1 MKTALVIL
9 NPQAGLRKAAQHLS
23 DILITLQSGGYLCS
37 VLTTTRSGDA
47 TRFVLDHGRDKDL
60 IVCIGGDGTY
70 NEVAAGVVQ
79 TGLAIP
85 LGYIPAGSTND
96 FANSLH
102 LSGQIK
108 TAAQDVV
115 NGSVIKLDMGC
126 FAGRY
131 FAYVAAFGAFSK
143 ASYSTPQNL
152 KNMLGHLAYL
162 LEGIKDL
169 ANLHPIHMRIEAN
182 GQCFEDDYLFGA
194 VSNSTSIGG
203 MLHLK
208 EEAVDMSDGLLELLL
223 IRTPKSA
230 LELAQVLMALNSGK
244 YEACDCI
251 RFLSA
256 SRAVFSAEEEV
267 NWTLDGEKAIGDKQ
281 LEITNLPGVI
291 HFVMP
296 KKREQD
302 NG

>member
-9 NPQAGLRKAAQHLS
+9 NPQAGMRKAAQNLS
-23 DILITLQSGGYLCS
+23 DILITLQQGGYVCT
-37 VLTTTRSGDA
+37 VLTTTCSGDA
-47 TRFVLDHGRDKDL
+47 TQFVLDHGRDKDL

-70 NEVAAGVVQ
+70 NEVAAGVLKA
-79 TGLAIP
+79 GLTTP

-102 LSGQIK
+102 LSAQMK

-115 NGSVIKLDMGC
+115 NGQVVPLDMGS
-126 FAGRY
+126 FGGRP

-143 ASYSTPQNL
+143 TSYSTPQTL

-169 ANLHPIHMRIEAN
+169 ANLQPIRMFIEAD
-182 GQCFEDDYLFGA
+182 GQAFQDDYLFGA
-194 VSNSTSIGG
+194 VSNSTQIGG
-203 MLHLK
+203 MLHLNP
-208 EEAVDMSDGLLELLL
+208 ENVDMSDGLLELLL

-230 LELAQVLMALNSGK
+230 LELAQVLLALNTGN
-244 YEACDCI
+244 YDGCDCI

-256 SRAVFSAEEEV
+256 RRLTFRTEADVDWA
-267 NWTLDGEKAIGDKQ
+267 LDGEKATGSRV
-281 LEITNLPGVI
+281 LEIVNLPGAI
-291 HFVMP
+291 RFVMP
-296 KKREQD
+296 RDK
-302 NG
+302 